1 MELKSKI
8 EVSTRHSSTGIEEE
22 LRTSGLS
29 LISYVEWHRN
39 RDRMAQE
46 QRNIEVHKKS
56 LAGNSN

>member
-1 MELKSKI
+1 MLPNNKI
-8 EVSTRHSSTGIEEE
+8 EVSNKHSSIGIEDE

-39 RDRMAQE
+39 RDKMAQE